1 MVPFSTVNTPGIWYD
16 TDPSAGIGNVDS
28 PVHVSPM
35 HACPLTE
42 PSYALYEVRK
52 SQKWTPVAT
61 STKSYSSVML
71 HALPTHGCGS
81 VRRYGT
87 VPPSGYSMS
96 LVCSVALC
104 QLSLPSGMFF
114 QSSMT
119 TSPVERL
126 TALLLEA
133 LHPLGLVTVTLSVSE
148 FPFVA
153 AVYVMLEVPA
163 PPVMVP
169 LLMVQA

>member
-71 HALPTHGCGS
+71 HVLPTHGCGS

-87 VPPSGYSMS
+87 VPPSGYIMS

-104 QLSLPSGMFF
+104 QLASLSGMFF

-119 TSPVERL
+119 ASPVERA
-126 TALLLEA
+126 TTLLA
-133 LHPLGLVTVTLSVSE
+133 DVLHPLAPVTVTLSVME
-148 FPFVA
+148 LPLP
-153 AVYVMLEVPA
+153 AVQVMLEVAA
-163 PPVMVP
+163 PPVIVP
-169 LLMVQA
+169 LLRVQA